1 MFHLK
6 SPLPLCRHAHGCKK
20 KKIVLVG
27 YTIVI
32 LGTTNISHASPY
44 NCYIRHHS
52 CSIKSTIVWINDLFS
67 MILFLTGSVRQ
78 SVGRTRT
85 NVTTHR
91 RVSSSIRSVEHDW
104 ESIAHESVAV
114 VVATEVELVGRAV
127 ELQKCKI
134 CSSEINPGN
143 LSIICFTANNNFS
156 IFSQKYL
163 WRRPPRFLLDR
174 EAVTRLPSLSF
185 SASSVGPVSPTVSP
199 PRAALKN
206 EPDVLGTRRSVLG
219 TRRSECRMGGADLNQ
234 EWILSLLLLLWLFW
248 LLLLLLLLLL

>member
-134 CSSEINPGN
+134 CSSEI
-143 LSIICFTANNNFS
+143 FYDF
-156 IFSQKYL
+156 IFNWL
-163 WRRPPRFLLDR
+163 CP
-174 EAVTRLPSLSF
+174 
-185 SASSVGPVSPTVSP
+185 SVGRSNTNKCHNSPKSLIFHQIRWARLGVHRTRIRRCSRRHWGWIGRPGGGTAKVQNMQQWNKSRKFIYNMFHCKQQFFNFFTKIP
-199 PRAALKN
+199 LKTTATFPTRPRGS
-206 EPDVLGTRRSVLG
+206 D
-219 TRRSECRMGGADLNQ
+219 
-234 EWILSLLLLLWLFW
+234 
-248 LLLLLLLLLL
+248 